1 MPETE
6 RRARVERLLQSA
18 RILADG
24 ASEAGRALRA
34 QLLETTGLSRENIEL
49 GLSRCL
55 ETSVSDANLAAFV
68 GGSAAA
74 PRVHVLL
81 SGNVFV
87 AALRAI
93 ALGLAASNDVYVRA
107 SRRDPALA
115 QALHALGPEL
125 FRLES
130 ELQPQPGDHFYAYG
144 SDETLGELRREL
156 PRGVCFHAH
165 GSGFGA
171 VVVEPFTGGSDDAR
185 AIALDTALFDQRGCL
200 SPRVVCVAGAEAEAR
215 RVAQALAKELA
226 QLEREV
232 PSGAISSAEAAT
244 RRRER
249 DTAAYAF
256 ETFDAGGGWV
266 SLSPDFVL
274 PPATRSLHVCF
285 AQEPAAL
292 LAPFRRQLTGVAA
305 NSAQLRAGLAQQF
318 ANARVV
324 ALGEL
329 QRPLFDGPVDR
340 RSPRTG
346 ELLS

>member
-1 MPETE
+1 MAETE

-18 RILADG
+18 RRLANG
-24 ASEAGRALRA
+24 ADDAGQALRA
-34 QLLETTGLSRENIEL
+34 QLLQTTGLSRKNIEL

-55 ETSVSDANLAAFV
+55 ETSVSDANLATLV
-68 GGSAAA
+68 EGTPPA
-74 PRVHVLL
+74 PRAQVLL

-93 ALGLAASNDVYVRA
+93 ALGLAASSDVCVRA

-115 QALHALGPEL
+115 RALHALDPEL

-130 ELQPQPGDHFYAYG
+130 ELRPRPGDHYYAYG
-144 SDETLGELRREL
+144 SDQTLDELRQSL
-156 PRGVCFHAH
+156 PRGVWFHAH

-171 VVVEPFTGGSDDAR
+171 VVVEPFAQGSGDAR
-185 AIALDTALFDQRGCL
+185 AIALDTVLFDQRGCL
-200 SPRVVCVAGAEAEAR
+200 SPRVVCVAGGEAEAR
-215 RVAQALAKELA
+215 AVARALASELL

-232 PSGAISSAEAAT
+232 PSGAVSSEEAAS

-256 ETFDAGGGWV
+256 ETFDAGSGWV
-266 SLSPDFVL
+266 SLSSNFVL
-274 PPATRSLHVCF
+274 LPATRSLHVCF
-285 AQEPAAL
+285 AAEPVAL
-292 LAPFRRQLTGVAA
+292 LAPFQRQLTGVAT
-305 NSAQLRAGLAQQF
+305 NLAQRRAELTQQLPH
-318 ANARVV
+318 ARVV

-329 QRPLFDGPVDR
+329 QRPVFDGPVDR

-346 ELLS
+346 ELLR